1 MTPSSTTWNY
11 RFAFLPHRCFVSKE
25 WIWGKMH
32 YKVVDVYD
40 TSVGFFSNSK
50 WVQKELAIQLMLIH
64 GKCNIEDATIFLSN
78 LHVTEN
84 I

>member
-1 MTPSSTTWNY
+1 
-11 RFAFLPHRCFVSKE
+11 
-25 WIWGKMH
+25 MH

-50 WVQKELAIQLMLIH
+50 WVQKELAIQLMLMH
-64 GKCNIEDATIFLSN
+64 GKCNIEDAAIFLSN
-78 LHVTEN
+78 LHATEN